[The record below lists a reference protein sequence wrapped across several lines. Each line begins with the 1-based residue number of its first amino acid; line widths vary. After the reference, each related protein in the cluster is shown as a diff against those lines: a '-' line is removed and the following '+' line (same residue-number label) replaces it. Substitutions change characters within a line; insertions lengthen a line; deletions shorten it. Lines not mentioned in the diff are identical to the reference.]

1 MTYRDAARSMADECL
16 CFRVR
21 RVSRAITRLYDEA
34 LRPMDIQA
42 TQLTL
47 LNAAALLEARD
58 APMGELAEVLAMDL
72 TTLSRNLRPLEASGL
87 VRRERSEAD
96 GRVRVVR
103 LTERGR
109 RTLEDALPV
118 WREAHARV
126 LSVLGPELAAEL
138 KLGLDAAVAAAERSG
153 GEPTERMPSR

>member
-1 MTYRDAARSMADECL
+1 MDHRDAARAMAEECL

-21 RVSRAITRLYDEA
+21 RVSRALTRLYDEA

-58 APMGELAEVLAMDL
+58 APMGELADVLAMDL

-87 VRRERSEAD
+87 VRRERSAAD

-103 LTERGR
+103 LTAHGR
-109 RTLEDALPV
+109 TTLEEALPL
-118 WREAHARV
+118 WQEAHARV
-126 LSVLGPELAAEL
+126 VTVLGPELAAEL
-138 KLGLDAAVAAAERSG
+138 KGGFDAAVAAAEEAGVDREDSA
-153 GEPTERMPSR
+153 P

>member
-1 MTYRDAARSMADECL
+1 MDHRDAARAMAEECL

-21 RVSRAITRLYDEA
+21 RVSRALTRLYDEA

-58 APMGELAEVLAMDL
+58 APMGELADVLAMDL

-87 VRRERSEAD
+87 VRRERSAAD

-103 LTERGR
+103 LTAQGR
-109 RTLEDALPV
+109 ATLEEALPL
-118 WREAHARV
+118 WQEAHARV
-126 LSVLGPELAAEL
+126 VGVLGPELAAEL
-138 KLGLDAAVAAAERSG
+138 KLGFDAAVAAADEVGGSG
-153 GEPTERMPSR
+153 EDPGS